1 MNQLIYL
8 THRIYDSLEKGLD
21 VCFVSLDASAAFDRV
36 WHRGLILKLRKIGIR
51 GPLLEW
57 IKSYLKN
64 RKQRVVIEGKHS
76 QWHPVN
82 SGVPQGSI
90 LGPLLFLIYT
100 NDITDDIDSDILLFA
115 DDTCLLEPITDRLLS
130 FNKINKDLQTLA
142 DWASQ
147 WLVKFNPTKTKYMIF
162 SKKMNR
168 PNYNP
173 LFLQNKQLEEVKVLK
188 HLGLTFNNKMTW
200 DNHIDR
206 ICSDAGRRLSVIKRL
221 PISITP
227 FTKIHIYKTFIR
239 PVLEYASVIFDNC
252 TADASNKIEHIQ
264 RQAAISATR
273 AYNKTSSHALLE
285 ECGLDPLKE
294 RCTFAKIVTFYKIK
308 KEITPAYLHDLLPA
322 EIRNTTDHNLR
333 NRNNIRLPKITANYF
348 LKSYIPSSIRLW
360 NDLRDDLKLLT
371 TLDTFKIHL
380 RQIYCKTET
389 YKPYLVGQTTGHIHL
404 SRLRMDLSGLNAHRH
419 KHHFIDH
426 NICPSCNAINENID
440 HFLLICPVYAA
451 QRRALLDHFERLL
464 PDLGHSLDRL
474 ENRRNRTQIIQILTF
489 GTKNENIDNQLL
501 KYVAKF
507 IDETHRF

>member
-1 MNQLIYL
+1 MIHGVFYFRVNAVAYSVHLFKKIK
-8 THRIYDSLEKGLD
+8 IISP
-21 VCFVSLDASAAFDRV
+21 FAPFAS
-36 WHRGLILKLRKIGIR
+36 
-51 GPLLEW
+51 
-57 IKSYLKN
+57 
-64 RKQRVVIEGKHS
+64 
-76 QWHPVN
+76 
-82 SGVPQGSI
+82 
-90 LGPLLFLIYT
+90 
-100 NDITDDIDSDILLFA
+100 
-115 DDTCLLEPITDRLLS
+115 
-130 FNKINKDLQTLA
+130 
-142 DWASQ
+142 
-147 WLVKFNPTKTKYMIF
+147 
-162 SKKMNR
+162 
-168 PNYNP
+168 
-173 LFLQNKQLEEVKVLK
+173 
-188 HLGLTFNNKMTW
+188 MT
-200 DNHIDR
+200 
-206 ICSDAGRRLSVIKRL
+206 
-221 PISITP
+221 
-227 FTKIHIYKTFIR
+227 
-239 PVLEYASVIFDNC
+239 
-252 TADASNKIEHIQ
+252 Q
-264 RQAAISATR
+264 
-273 AYNKTSSHALLE
+273 LLE

-389 YKPYLVGQTTGHIHL
+389 YKPYFVGQTTGHIHL
-404 SRLRMDLSGLNAHRH
+404 SRLRMNLSGLNAHRH

-451 QRRALLDHFERLL
+451 QRRALLDHLERLL